1 MGCRTPDADSIDDRR
16 FRPDPA
22 RPIVLLVMDDD
33 EVRARFAY
41 QLTTSGFDVE
51 VAEVADARPTEPRPD
66 VIVAA
71 LSAGRPTDPHLRGIP
86 VVAVTDDTSGTTRDR
101 ARQEGC
107 AAVCVNT
114 CSGTALGAGIRA
126 LLHREPEVDR
136 PM

>member
-1 MGCRTPDADSIDDRR
+1 MGAL
-16 FRPDPA
+16 
-22 RPIVLLVMDDD
+22 VLLAIDDD

-41 QLTTSGFDVE
+41 QLATAGFE
-51 VAEVADARPTEPRPD
+51 VAVAEAKDPRPTAPRPD

-71 LSAGRPTDPHLRGIP
+71 LSVGRPTDPHLRGIP
-86 VVAVTDDTSGTTRDR
+86 VVAVTDDTSDTTRDR

-126 LLHREPEVDR
+126 LLHREPELDR
-136 PM
+136 SM

>member
-1 MGCRTPDADSIDDRR
+1 MGAY
-16 FRPDPA
+16 
-22 RPIVLLVMDDD
+22 VLLAIDDD

-41 QLTTSGFDVE
+41 QLATAGFDVD
-51 VAEVADARPTEPRPD
+51 VAEAARPRQTVTRPD

-71 LSAGRPTDPHLRGIP
+71 LSASRPTGGLSAEILANDPHLRGIP
-86 VVAVTDDTSGTTRDR
+86 VVAVTDDTSDTTRDR

-126 LLHREPEVDR
+126 LLHRESELDR
-136 PM
+136 SM